1 MFGMPYQVA
10 AYAGE
15 EDLLLEVRVEYV
27 CQGAA
32 ARNSL
37 AGSIPGSRAGSA
49 PGSPVRLKHS
59 MHMFHSSKNPTG
71 RLTFYVYVE
80 CWYRLM
86 SRM

>member
-1 MFGMPYQVA
+1 MFGMHFQVA

-27 CQGAA
+27 CEGAA

-49 PGSPVRLKHS
+49 PGSPVRLKHNL
-59 MHMFHSSKNPTG
+59 HNFEAQ
-71 RLTFYVYVE
+71 RIQLAV
-80 CWYRLM
+80 
-86 SRM
+86 